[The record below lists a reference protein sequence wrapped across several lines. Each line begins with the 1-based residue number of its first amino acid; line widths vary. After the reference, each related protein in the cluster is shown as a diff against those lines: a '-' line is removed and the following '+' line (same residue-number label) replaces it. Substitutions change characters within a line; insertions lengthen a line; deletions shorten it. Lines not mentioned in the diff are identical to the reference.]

1 MKLTFCAL
9 QERLRDPA
17 MTALLV
23 LEIAIMFVMSPLRA
37 LGIAAPPTVIVSLVL
52 LVVIVV
58 VVLSRSR
65 GAVVLVLASVALNVT
80 GTLLHLIDPSAA
92 TEVLRTVGEVLA
104 RGVLGWIVATA
115 VFAPGK
121 ITHYRI
127 QGAIVLY
134 LDVAMTFGALYR
146 LLAELS
152 PGAFQGLAAGPND
165 PAFIGAITY
174 FSLSALTTAGF
185 GDILPVHP
193 FARCLAN
200 LEAIIGQL
208 YPATLLARIVTLELA
223 HRRGRSRRLDGE
235 AWRPA
240 RALADA
246 AGDESWV
253 PRRREAAGARV
264 TAASESL

>member
-1 MKLTFCAL
+1 MLGMTLHSWLRASMDLTFKDL

-23 LEIAIMFVMSPLRA
+23 LEIAIIFVASPLRA
-37 LGIAAPPTVIVSLVL
+37 LGLAPPLTVLATFVVL
-52 LVVIVV
+52 AIIVV

-80 GTLLHLIDPSAA
+80 GTLMHHANPTLF
-92 TEVLRTVGEVLA
+92 TVVLRTVGEVLA
-104 RGVLGWIVATA
+104 RGVLGWVVAAA

-134 LDVAMTFGALYR
+134 LDFAMIFGALYR
-146 LLAELS
+146 LLAEIS
-152 PGAFQGLAAGPND
+152 PTAFQGLAATPND
-165 PAFIGAITY
+165 PGFIGAITY

-185 GDILPVHP
+185 GDIVPMHP
-193 FARCLAN
+193 FARSLAN

-223 HRRGRSRRLDGE
+223 HRRARGRRSDG
-235 AWRPA
+235 
-240 RALADA
+240 
-246 AGDESWV
+246 
-253 PRRREAAGARV
+253 
-264 TAASESL
+264 